1 MKENERAVA
10 MNEEAQVVDRYNLML
25 RIRIANELSMFDD
38 ARQNFQ
44 ILIRNYGKELTKEE
58 RNFFAVFYKSLLD
71 KFRKEYNMYMD
82 LQREIPRREIL
93 KHRILR
99 DNMYRARYEVV
110 TICKEVIDMIDHGIL
125 DTKNIELKIYFIK
138 LRADYFRYWSGVVS
152 EEQFFGIRKR
162 AEDSYQLA
170 LELADKK
177 LKKYHPIRLA
187 LMLNM
192 SIHYYAV
199 PCERIKALQLS
210 MQAVTEGKDHIKSD
224 PDIREVVD
232 LLRDNLDAWMA
243 DLGPKE
249 VHELEILEGA
259 RKWHGKGAAVPSAHL
274 RRRLS
279 GEESPKY
286 NTPVLTRQR
295 YFTIPQPYVRYNKFD
310 DIYVCNYVPL
320 KRNPS
325 VFYEPLFEPETIYPA
340 SHKKKVP
347 LTVTE
352 SAITKSKSTAA
363 ELKKTQTELQVTT
376 SVATTSS
383 TVLAAIGLLP
393 STAADQNTNYTEVPE
408 NIHLSTSHI
417 KPVESTVLFED
428 ASHEK
433 HVSLPDPFEGILQP
447 ILSFSSTQSS
457 STTSSSTQSS
467 LDEYNEDGNGNPEH
481 RENRPSIWTSAPRD
495 IPQRRLTPTTI
506 DPISRLSKRLRSFE
520 SRMLSIKRSQL
531 RLEQL
536 SAERGQQSNEGNDS
550 PLELRW
556 TAGVAANEEPQT
568 TWNIITAA
576 TTSSFHV
583 PQQDVTNEIS
593 VPSYTQITNE
603 FSTVENLQP
612 KLQNIPT
619 DNRNAELQQRS
630 TISSN
635 QPDMLAFLPKIK
647 SFASHQQRQNI
658 SETEPKD
665 SSTSSGSFV
674 FPESAPPTPP
684 PQVIFTPFGPKIVGN
699 FSPTSSLEGA
709 VAAVSPPLLENKK
722 RSRVVTFSE
731 KCTYW
736 PLQSAVETGNW
747 NRRFSRQRT
756 RRQRSSI
763 RPPPLRSPT
772 PEIEEQVPCL
782 PRSSQEIAVVPQQN
796 LSPYQTSF
804 YRQQF
809 HRKGQALKGRSRRK
823 LSQRKLLRR
832 SFSAPREGATW
843 PISSLT
849 REPPYFIYMVLRRAS
864 AVSGQAFGR
873 RFLSAH
879 SSAEDLYDEAA
890 EKAFP
895 DPWAPR
901 GARTMHNTFPIT
913 PWYPNEKPRVPWIR
927 HQWLYR
933 GAGNEENV
941 SSGMQD

>member
-1 MKENERAVA
+1 
-10 MNEEAQVVDRYNLML
+10 
-25 RIRIANELSMFDD
+25 LSLFDD

-44 ILIRNYGKELTKEE
+44 ILIANYGKELTNEE

-71 KFRKEYNMYMD
+71 KFRKEYNMFMD
-82 LQREIPRREIL
+82 LQREIPRKEIL

-152 EEQFFGIRKR
+152 EDQFFGVRKR

-210 MQAVTEGKDHIKSD
+210 MQAVTEGKEHTKND
-224 PDIREVVD
+224 PDIRAVVD

-279 GEESPKY
+279 GEESPKF
-286 NTPVLTRQR
+286 NTPMLTRQR

-340 SHKKKVP
+340 SHKKQVP
-347 LTVTE
+347 LTVPD
-352 SAITKSKSTAA
+352 SAIAKSKSITA
-363 ELKKTQTELQVTT
+363 ELKNTQMESEVTT

-383 TVLAAIGLLP
+383 TVLAATGLLP
-393 STAADQNTNYTEVPE
+393 STAANQDTNYTEVPE
-408 NIHLSTSHI
+408 NIRLSTSHT
-417 KPVESTVLFED
+417 KPAASTVLFEH

-433 HVSLPDPFEGILQP
+433 HASYEERASHEEHVSLPDPFEGILQP
-447 ILSFSSTQSS
+447 ILSFSSTSSS
-457 STTSSSTQSS
+457 STTSSSTTSLSTTSSQS
-467 LDEYNEDGNGNPEH
+467 LDEHDEDDNRNPEH

-506 DPISRLSKRLRSFE
+506 DPISRLTKRLRSFE

-536 SAERGQQSNEGNDS
+536 SAERGQQPNEGNDS
-550 PLELRW
+550 LLELRW
-556 TAGVAANEEPQT
+556 TARVAANEEPQT
-568 TWNIITAA
+568 PSNIIVAA
-576 TTSSFHV
+576 KTSSFLV
-583 PQQDVTNEIS
+583 PQQDVTNEVS

-603 FSTVENLQP
+603 LSTVEELQP

-619 DNRNAELQQRS
+619 DNCSAELQQRS
-630 TISSN
+630 IISSN
-635 QPDMLAFLPKIK
+635 QPDMFAFLPKIK
-647 SFASHQQRQNI
+647 SFAQRQQHQNI
-658 SETEPKD
+658 SETEPKEP
-665 SSTSSGSFV
+665 STSFESFV
-674 FPESAPPTPP
+674 FPEPAPPTPP
-684 PQVIFTPFGPKIVGN
+684 PQVIFTAFGPKIVGN

-709 VAAVSPPLLENKK
+709 VAAVSPPLLDKKK
-722 RSRVVTFSE
+722 RSKVVTFSE

-736 PLQSAVETGNW
+736 PLQSAVEEENW

-756 RRQRSSI
+756 RRQRSSQQRSST

-782 PRSSQEIAVVPQQN
+782 PRSSQEMAVAPQQN
-796 LSPYQTSF
+796 LSPHQTSF
-804 YRQQF
+804 YQQQL
-809 HRKGQALKGRSRRK
+809 HRKGQALKSRSQRK

-843 PISSLT
+843 PLSSLT

-864 AVSGQAFGR
+864 GASGQAFGR

-890 EKAFP
+890 ERAFP

-927 HQWLYR
+927 HQWPYR
-933 GAGNEENV
+933 GAGNEQNV